1 VRWREVSS
9 TKPPSAQPPLDADET
24 DVWVETE
31 LPEAEYA
38 RLAEW
43 FAGREEVWLHLRQH
57 GAPDLS
63 PLRHFPGLR
72 RLVVTNLRLKSWDG
86 IEHVADSLEHI
97 GMGDTTL
104 NPVSVA
110 PLGCLTRLKSLG
122 LNGPVKHGEVV
133 GSLTT
138 LEHLTLRSVRID
150 HASVMPNLT
159 GLTTLNVH
167 LGSADPDLSWLA
179 ALPRLAQL
187 EIWRVRGVT
196 DVRPLGDLS
205 AVRRLSLQSMR
216 GVTSLPSFSGAS
228 SLTRVALDAMKGI
241 TDLGGLADAPALEEL
256 WLVDMPQLEPEALRP
271 LVGHPTLK
279 YGVWGLGSVRKND
292 AAHEVLPL
300 PPPESSG
307 VGYSAG

>member
-1 VRWREVSS
+1 MRWREVSS
-9 TKPPSAQPPLDADET
+9 ANPPSAQPVLDADET
-24 DVWVETE
+24 DVWVDTE
-31 LPEAEYA
+31 LPTAEYD

-43 FAGREEVWLHLRQH
+43 FVGRDDVWLHLRQH

-72 RLVVTNLRLKSWDG
+72 RLVVTNLRLQSWDG

-104 NPVSVA
+104 KPISVA
-110 PLGCLTRLKSLG
+110 PLRRLTRLKSLG
-122 LNGPVKHGEVV
+122 LSGPVKHGEVV

-150 HASVMPNLT
+150 HAAVIPKLM
-159 GLTTLNVH
+159 GLTTFNLH

-179 ALPRLAQL
+179 ALPRLTEL

-196 DVRPLGDLS
+196 DLGPLGDL
-205 AVRRLSLQSMR
+205 ATVRRLSLQSMR
-216 GVTSLPSFSGAS
+216 AVTALPSFAGAS

-241 TDLGGLADAPALEEL
+241 TDLSGLADAPALEEL
-256 WLVDMPQLEPEALRP
+256 WLVEMPQLEPEALRP
-271 LVGHPTLK
+271 LVGHPTLRF
-279 YGVWGLGSVRKND
+279 GVWGLGSVRKND
-292 AAHEVLPL
+292 AAYELLPL
-300 PPPESSG
+300 RRREP
-307 VGYSAG
+307 AG